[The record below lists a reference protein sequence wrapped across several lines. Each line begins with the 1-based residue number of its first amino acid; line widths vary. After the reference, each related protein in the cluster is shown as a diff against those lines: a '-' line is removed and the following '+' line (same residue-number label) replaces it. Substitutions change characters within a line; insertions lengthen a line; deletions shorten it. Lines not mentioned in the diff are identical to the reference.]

1 MLCSLS
7 ITDVLWAAFT
17 IVKNSVTVAHEHFCP
32 EGLNW
37 AGKLVVVLCFFS
49 TLANLSIISRDRYL
63 AMSKPWWYRNHVTR
77 SRVVKQASVIWVFSL
92 IMSGIGATRDY
103 SQFTAIFSA
112 VITILFYAVFIIT
125 TIGCYVGIL
134 ISNKRQRAL
143 MDQQAG
149 QMLAV
154 LRREKR
160 LANTVDFILI
170 AFCFTLIPAL
180 IAPVVLV
187 QMGFSTGD
195 GLIPFRPLYYVF
207 VTLNGL
213 LNPLLNYGR
222 NEDVRRAVCRLITC
236 RQGTGR
242 VHPIHTE
249 STGVNK
255 NNLNSSNT
263 ENRVNAAIPLE
274 QRSGAAGPTYK

>member
-1 MLCSLS
+1 M
-7 ITDVLWAAFT
+7 TDVLWAAFT
-17 IVKNSVTVAHEHFCP
+17 IVKNIVTFAHEHFWP
-32 EGLNW
+32 DGLNW

-49 TLANLSIISRDRYL
+49 TLANLSIISRDWYL
-63 AMSKPWWYRNHVTR
+63 AVSKPWWYRNHVTR

-92 IMSGIGATRDY
+92 IMSGVGATREY
-103 SQFTAIFSA
+103 SQFTATFSV
-112 VITILFYAVFIIT
+112 VITVLLYAVFIIT

-134 ISNKRQRAL
+134 ISNKRHRAL

-154 LRREKR
+154 LMRERR
-160 LANTVDFILI
+160 LANTVGFILI
-170 AFCFTLIPAL
+170 TLCFTFLPAL
-180 IAPVVLV
+180 IAPIVLSQV
-187 QMGFSTGD
+187 GFSTGD

-213 LNPLLNYGR
+213 LNPLLNYGK
-222 NEDVRRAVCRLITC
+222 NEDVRRAVGRLITC
-236 RQGTGR
+236 QGTGR
-242 VHPIHTE
+242 VHPIHTG
-249 STGVNK
+249 STGVNH

-263 ENRVNAAIPLE
+263 KNRVNAAIPSTE